1 MPYQSNERTKE
12 LKCGVMGCFQSHEQT
27 KDQVLSGFVLETRT
41 VDVEPVV
48 NSNIKLIEIQSSLCM
63 ETKDYYGV

>member
-12 LKCGVMGCFQSHEQT
+12 LKCGVIECFQGHEQT

-41 VDVEPVV
+41 VDVEPAV
-48 NSNIKLIEIQSSLCM
+48 SS
-63 ETKDYYGV
+63 T